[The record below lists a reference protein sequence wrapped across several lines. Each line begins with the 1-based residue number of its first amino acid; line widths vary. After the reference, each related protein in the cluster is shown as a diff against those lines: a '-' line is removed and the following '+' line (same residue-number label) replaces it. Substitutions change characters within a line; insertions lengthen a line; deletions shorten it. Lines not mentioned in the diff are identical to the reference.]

1 MRLDQKKKTRHRI
14 RRIQVYKN
22 YDIEIPP
29 RYLYIFYY
37 SKEKSMVNNFDTLR
51 KIWNESDSEDKGLTF
66 SVDIENSNGINQVI
80 TFYAGFDASNLSEED
95 LDEGYTDGIYVD
107 VKSVEPNDPNEKFH
121 MEDGGYITFNQKE
134 DDYYHDLDSFII
146 DSMGIC
152 GILFHEDVNLDQM
165 FESGNLKI
173 IKFEDCVWENHE
185 I

>member
-1 MRLDQKKKTRHRI
+1 
-14 RRIQVYKN
+14 
-22 YDIEIPP
+22 
-29 RYLYIFYY
+29 
-37 SKEKSMVNNFDTLR
+37 MVNNFDPLR

-165 FESGNLKI
+165 LESGNLKI

>member
-1 MRLDQKKKTRHRI
+1 
-14 RRIQVYKN
+14 
-22 YDIEIPP
+22 
-29 RYLYIFYY
+29 
-37 SKEKSMVNNFDTLR
+37 
-51 KIWNESDSEDKGLTF
+51 
-66 SVDIENSNGINQVI
+66 
-80 TFYAGFDASNLSEED
+80 
-95 LDEGYTDGIYVD
+95 
-107 VKSVEPNDPNEKFH
+107 

-165 FESGNLKI
+165 LESGNLKI